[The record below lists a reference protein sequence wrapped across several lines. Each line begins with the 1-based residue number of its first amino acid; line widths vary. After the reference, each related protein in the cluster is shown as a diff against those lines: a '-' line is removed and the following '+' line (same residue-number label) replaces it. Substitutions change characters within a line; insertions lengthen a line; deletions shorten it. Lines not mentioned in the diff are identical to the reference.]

1 MQKKNLITF
10 QDVEDTSFFDNEE
23 DSLTVG
29 SFITIFVWAAHAYN
43 IKVLGVKHSCKIKLM
58 QQIVGN
64 CPTNHLAVG
73 I

>member
-1 MQKKNLITF
+1 MLRTP
-10 QDVEDTSFFDNEE
+10 SFFVKLMLVPLVSKPNR
-23 DSLTVG
+23 
-29 SFITIFVWAAHAYN
+29 AY

>member
-1 MQKKNLITF
+1 MALLKNLITF
-10 QDVEDTSFFDNEE
+10 QVVEDTSFFEKAIKLALVVRYKISSYWN
-23 DSLTVG
+23 
-29 SFITIFVWAAHAYN
+29 TI

>member
-1 MQKKNLITF
+1 MLRTPVSLMNSEIPLHNTDYIYYRNLC
-10 QDVEDTSFFDNEE
+10 
-23 DSLTVG
+23 
-29 SFITIFVWAAHAYN
+29 Y